1 MVAVG
6 TAEGD
11 VLELVSEGHA
21 IVGVAGGADEGIAV
35 VRTVTNQI
43 LHHLGRVRGEC
54 VSVKHTAC
62 CVRLCDEVRV

>member
-6 TAEGD
+6 AAEGD
-11 VLELVSEGHA
+11 VLKLISEGHP

-43 LHHLGRVRGEC
+43 LHHLGRGKGE
-54 VSVKHTAC
+54 
-62 CVRLCDEVRV
+62 E